1 MAKDPGKKPAS
12 DSDRTGEFF
21 NVGMPLHAVRP
32 GYVRRSADEQLFA
45 TVMAGSYAHVIAP
58 DRTGKTSLIAST
70 AARLKNN
77 GFKVAVLDLKLIS
90 ERDGG
95 SDAGRWYYSIAYRLM
110 RQLRLKTDLQ
120 TWWQDHS
127 VLSNRQRL
135 VEFYVQ
141 VVLQN
146 IQERVVVFVDEV
158 QTVGEL
164 SFADHLLISIR
175 AAHNSRAT
183 EPEFNRLCFVLAG
196 ECDPYSLISDSSLS
210 PFSISTTISLND
222 FAREDLDV
230 FAAELNL
237 SHPAASLALDRIFY
251 WTSGQPYLSQKL
263 ARAVSR
269 DCIGADID
277 GGVDRLARQ
286 QLGGRAAIL
295 SEPLMSHLHRAVVND
310 AKNAEALL
318 TIYGQ
323 IRKGIRI
330 PYDADSPR
338 HRQLMAIGLV
348 VADED
353 GNLDVRNR
361 LYRSVFTARWA
372 NENLP
377 LRWRGPAIAALLILA
392 LTAIPFAYTQ
402 LLPKPYLHVMSNPTF
417 DLDTVA
423 DAYRNL
429 RSFPG
434 HAGAAD
440 RMFRTVLE
448 NRGRNTGSR
457 TDIALISHFAQ
468 TLPDGAELAGQ
479 LQAEFWDRQAEAAIR
494 GERRDEAILASIE
507 ALTVSSPE
515 RRRRAAALIG
525 EDYPALI
532 ATIPAQDADGVVFN
546 AEAAQLSYVRGAEVS
561 QWSFGG
567 GRVQRHEPWVM
578 SALEITPLLR
588 RVLVDRPGTVSRI
601 GLTVNVSHARL
612 DDIRMRL
619 IAPSGRTA
627 ELRFEQTSSAA
638 NEEVRIASNQ
648 LEAMMGE
655 ALGGTWSLSIRDEAT
670 GVSGHLMN
678 WNLSLNSQVVVESF
692 DRGLDIPD
700 PLERASE
707 DLWFSR
713 DGRYAVAR
721 ASQSDSARVWDL
733 NYARAARTIAVPASE
748 RVLGLSANAGFLI
761 TMTQSTV
768 NLWRTAD
775 GRRDSSLELGASVS
789 ATALSTD
796 GAHLLVT
803 YQSDPDTV
811 FEVWSLATGKVIA
824 DVSVAG
830 VPAIRAI
837 DATASHLAVADY
849 DRAVRVWDLSEREQ
863 IAQFDLK
870 FQPTDIR
877 LSANGEA
884 LGVVLGGQGVAV
896 WRADQP
902 EAAVFQELGPGRW
915 HVAFSPSGA
924 RFIAGNEHEGLQAYR
939 TADSR
944 PIGPLLDTGLQ
955 PGSGKIFA
963 FSGDEKSVVTA
974 ATGDIARVWALP
986 ATGAAARLPDD
997 AVGDDAAQLW
1007 RQSGS
1012 VVAAIAPDGKR
1023 IAFGD
1028 RSGNVHVSQMSSTAA
1043 AARTDGDE
1051 ISFLG
1056 HPAAVWSIVF
1066 SADGRLVASA
1076 GADHTIRIWSAD
1088 TGAPLPFYGR
1098 ATVSNV
1104 EHMAFSPA
1112 ADKLAVLGGQRLW
1125 MMDTGTGAELASVDL
1140 GEPHGAMAFA
1150 NDNSLLVGA
1159 ANGALRSLYPDRA
1172 GSWLLRNLWQGPEAI
1187 RHVAVATG
1195 RRQIVLV
1202 DAMNQARLLDP
1213 VTGQVGPAVLEL
1225 PSAVS
1230 DVAFSPNESRVLFRT
1245 GRWLHR
1251 AVTTPAG
1258 LMFTDAIRAPKA
1270 MAGSRM
1276 VFDVNSERRVSPQ
1289 DDLSGD
1295 RVLMLARETGATELI
1310 ELSFRYAEGP
1320 ALLGSRAELLARW
1333 KDRLEGAGSSD
1344 FVREGF

>member
-12 DSDRTGEFF
+12 DNDRTGEFF
-21 NVGMPLHAVRP
+21 NVGVPLHAVRP
-32 GYVRRSADEQLFA
+32 GYIRRPADEQLFA
-45 TVMAGSYAHVIAP
+45 AVMAGSYAHVIAP
-58 DRTGKTSLIAST
+58 HRTGKTSLIAST

-110 RQLRLKTDLQ
+110 RQLRFKTDLQ

-146 IQERVVVFVDEV
+146 IPERVVVFVDEV

-183 EPEFNRLCFVLAG
+183 EPDFNRLCFVLAG
-196 ECDPYSLISDSSLS
+196 ECDPYSLISDSNLS
-210 PFSISTTISLND
+210 PFSISTAISLDD
-222 FAREDLDV
+222 FTRKDLDV

-237 SHPAASLALDRIFY
+237 SQSSASLALDRIYY

-269 DCIGADID
+269 ECIGEDID
-277 GGVDRLARQ
+277 GSIDRLARQ

-295 SEPLMSHLHRAVVND
+295 SEPLMSHLHRSVVND
-310 AKNAEALL
+310 AKNSEALL

-330 PYDADSPR
+330 SCDADSPR
-338 HRQLMAIGLV
+338 HRQLLATGLV
-348 VADED
+348 VADEQ
-353 GNLDVRNR
+353 GSLNVRNQ

-377 LRWRGPAIAALLILA
+377 LRWRGPAVAALLILA

-402 LLPKPYLHVMSNPTF
+402 LLPKPYLHVMSNPAF

-423 DAYRNL
+423 DAYGNL

-448 NRGRNTGSR
+448 NRARNTQNR
-457 TDIALISHFAQ
+457 TDIDRIARFAQ
-468 TLPDGAELAGQ
+468 TLPEGTELAAR
-479 LQAEFWDRQAEAAIR
+479 LQAEYWDRQAEGAIR
-494 GERRDEAILASIE
+494 GERRDEAVLASIE

-532 ATIPAQDADGVVFN
+532 ATIPAQDADGVAFN
-546 AEAAQLSYVRGAEVS
+546 AEAAQLSYFRGAEVS
-561 QWSFGG
+561 QWSFSG

-627 ELRFEQTSSAA
+627 ELRFEQTTSAA
-638 NEEVRIASNQ
+638 NEEIRIAPNQ
-648 LEAMMGE
+648 LEALMGE

-700 PLERASE
+700 PLERPSE
-707 DLWFSR
+707 HLWFSR

-748 RVLGLSANAGFLI
+748 RVLGLSANAGFLV

-775 GRRDSSLELGASVS
+775 GRRGSSLELGASVS
-789 ATALSTD
+789 ATSLSVD

-811 FEVWSLATGKVIA
+811 FEVWSLETGKVIA
-824 DVSVAG
+824 EVSVAG

-849 DRAVRVWDLSEREQ
+849 DRAVRVWDLRERQQ

-884 LGVVLGGQGVAV
+884 LGAVLGSQGVAV
-896 WRADQP
+896 WRVDQP
-902 EAAVFQELGPGRW
+902 EAATFQELGPGRW

-955 PGSGKIFA
+955 PGSARIFA

-974 ATGDIARVWALP
+974 ATTDIARVWALP

-1012 VVAAIAPDGKR
+1012 VVAAIAPGGKR

-1028 RSGNVHVSQMSSTAA
+1028 RSGNVHVSEMNSTA

-1056 HPAAVWSIVF
+1056 HPAAVSSIVF
-1066 SADGRLVASA
+1066 SADGRLIASA
-1076 GADHTIRIWSAD
+1076 GADQTIRIWSAD

-1098 ATVSNV
+1098 AAVSNV
-1104 EHMAFSPA
+1104 AQMAFSPS
-1112 ADKLAVLGGQRLW
+1112 ADRLAILGGQRLW

-1140 GEPHGAMAFA
+1140 GGAHLAMAFA
-1150 NDNSLLVGA
+1150 NDNSLLLGA
-1159 ANGALRSLYPDRA
+1159 ANGALRSLYPDRT

-1187 RHVAVATG
+1187 RHIAVATG
-1195 RRQIVLV
+1195 RQQIVLV
-1202 DAMNQARLLDP
+1202 DATNRARLLDP

-1230 DVAFSPNESRVLFRT
+1230 DVAFSPDESRVLFRT

-1251 AVTTPAG
+1251 AVTVPAG
-1258 LMFTDAIRAPKA
+1258 LMFTDAIRVPKA

-1276 VFDVNSERRVSPQ
+1276 VFDVNSERGESPQ
-1289 DDLSGD
+1289 DDLPGD
-1295 RVLMLARETGATELI
+1295 RVLILARETGATELV

-1320 ALLGSRAELLARW
+1320 ALLGSKAELLARW
-1333 KDRLEGAGSSD
+1333 KDKLEGAEASD